1 MSQSDVKKPIQ
12 NLREIAARVA
22 AETDPNKVADLAK
35 ELITALDKD
44 SNRDLEQVTPESKR
58 REKGAA

>member
-1 MSQSDVKKPIQ
+1 MSKDDVKPMQ
-12 NLREIAARVA
+12 NWREIAARVA

-44 SNRDLEQVTPESKR
+44 SNRDLEQVTPKSKR
-58 REKGAA
+58 REKDAA